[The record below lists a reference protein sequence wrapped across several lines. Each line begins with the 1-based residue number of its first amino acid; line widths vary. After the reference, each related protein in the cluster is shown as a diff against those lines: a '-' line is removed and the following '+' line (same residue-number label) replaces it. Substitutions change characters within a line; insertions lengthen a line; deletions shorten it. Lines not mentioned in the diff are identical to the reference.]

1 MSHFCR
7 VGLSKRLPNF
17 LQNHAQ
23 NPATLKM
30 QDSAALLQLWK
41 NLSKTERL
49 QLRKWLQS
57 PFHNLRADTL
67 ALFELLVATPDSAL
81 DALSKPAVFA
91 QLFPGAAYDNDLLNH
106 IFSFLKK
113 QIEGFLAWEEITRNE
128 PDWHQLHLARALRK
142 RGIPAAFERK
152 IAVLEK
158 THAEKP
164 QRNSAW
170 HLLCYQIQHERLAH
184 QSLQG
189 RDTAADLSAVSDA
202 LAQFF
207 LLENIRLNVTA
218 LSMKSLYGNDFRLP
232 LSTEALAEAERQI
245 AENQEAGRR
254 NAAPSVSALE
264 IMRLSFRAQHD
275 PEDAAN
281 FEQLKRLLP
290 ASAQLFG
297 AAECHDLY
305 RTAINFALRR
315 HNRGER
321 PGYTREAFDLYRA
334 ALENGFLFESGKLP
348 KAAYNNLNR
357 LACLLGEREFA
368 RHFLEKYRDALPA
381 AERENTYRFNLAIF
395 HYLSG
400 DFAQV
405 PALLQAFEF
414 TDVYMNLHAREM
426 LLKSYFELRE
436 WIALDSLC
444 DSFYTYLRRRKDLGY
459 HRTTFLNFIK
469 YIRKVMRPSAG
480 QRKKAAQLAEKIRAE
495 EYVAG
500 REWLL
505 EKLGVGQDGPKNVP
519 HPAG

>member
-1 MSHFCR
+1 
-7 VGLSKRLPNF
+7 
-17 LQNHAQ
+17 
-23 NPATLKM
+23 M
-30 QDSAALLQLWK
+30 QDNAALLQLWK
-41 NLSKTERL
+41 NLSKHERL

-57 PFHNLRADTL
+57 PVHNLRADTL
-67 ALFELLVATPDSAL
+67 ALFEVLAATPDAAL
-81 DALSKPAVFA
+81 DTLPKPAIFT
-91 QLFPGAAYDNDLLNH
+91 QLFPGAVYDNDLLNH
-106 IFSFLKK
+106 VFSFLKK
-113 QIEGFLAWEEITRNE
+113 QIEAFLAWEEITKNE
-128 PDWHQLHLARALRK
+128 PDWYQLHLARALRR
-142 RGIPAAFERK
+142 RGVVAEFERK
-152 IAVLEK
+152 ISVLEK
-158 THAEKP
+158 KHAEKP
-164 QRNSAW
+164 QRNSTW
-170 HLLCYQIQHERLAH
+170 QLLRYQIQHEKLAH

-202 LAQFF
+202 LVQFF
-207 LLENIRLNVTA
+207 LLENIRLNATA

-232 LSTEALAEAERQI
+232 LSGEALAEAERQVF
-245 AENQEAGRR
+245 ENQ
-254 NAAPSVSALE
+254 SVSQRSALPSASALQ
-264 IMRLSFRAQHD
+264 IMQLSFRAQHD

-290 ASAQLFG
+290 ASAQLFD

-381 AERENTYRFNLAIF
+381 PERENIYRFNLAIF
-395 HYLSG
+395 HYLSS
-400 DFAQV
+400 DFAQI

-436 WIALDSLC
+436 WVALSSLC

-480 QRKKAAQLAEKIRAE
+480 QRRKAAQLAEKIRAE

-505 EKLGVGQDGPKNVP
+505 EKLGFGQEVAPKNVLY
-519 HPAG
+519 PASKVKKTPQPRDTGNLV